1 MNFSQIRHY
10 LNFSRACIMASISL
24 SHTKYVHFMSFN
36 FLLSNAMG
44 CLCCVNTAPIPSP
57 EASQYSSN
65 GEEKLGFASTGQE
78 LITSFRV
85 SKALYASSFQEKAPC
100 LVRSVREAVSLENPF
115 TNLL

>member
-1 MNFSQIRHY
+1 
-10 LNFSRACIMASISL
+10 
-24 SHTKYVHFMSFN
+24 MSFN
-36 FLLSNAMG
+36 FLLSNAME

-65 GEEKLGFASTGQE
+65 GEEKLGIARTGQE
-78 LITSFRV
+78 LITSLSF
-85 SKALYASSFQEKAPC
+85 SKVLCASSFQEKAHF